1 VGEVIETLPPLHVGQ
16 GRHAAGIS
24 VFPVWT
30 EAPEV
35 HGLYTANQTGIT
47 AAERDGSPVVNE
59 LVLTNPSAQPVLVLA
74 GELFE
79 GGWQHRAL
87 NQDLVILSG
96 RHIVTNV
103 SCVEQGRWHG
113 HRDQVHRSRRASVM
127 VRAAQATSPDASRQ
141 TAVRD
146 RVSRYDAAFG
156 ASDTSSYVDHLDRR
170 GARVRRGASTPITPE
185 LSRPLAGQR
194 GVIIGLAGQ
203 PAILELFPSTDALA
217 SHLPALIEA
226 VSVDGALAP
235 PIPTPGRRARR
246 LVERLERLHLQ
257 VDPTTDAGDG
267 RAVAGHTA
275 YHRAAGV
282 VWRDQLAH
290 AAVFNARHPLLAA

>member
-1 VGEVIETLPPLHVGQ
+1 MGVGDVNG
-16 GRHAAGIS
+16 GMS

-30 EAPEV
+30 VAPV
-35 HGLYTANQTGIT
+35 VRGLYAAAQTGVT

-59 LVLTNPSAQPVLVLA
+59 LVLTNPSPKPVLVPA

-87 NQDLVILSG
+87 DHDVVIPGRGHLVAS
-96 RHIVTNV
+96 V
-103 SCVEQGRWHG
+103 SCVEPGRWQG
-113 HRDQVHRSRRASVM
+113 HREQVHRSRRTSGL
-127 VRAAQATSPDASRQ
+127 VRAAQAMTPDAGRQ
-141 TAVRD
+141 SAVWG
-146 RVSRYDAAFG
+146 RVSRYDSAFG

-170 GARVRRGASTPITPE
+170 GASVRHHASASSPPRLFEPIE
-185 LSRPLAGQR
+185 GQR
-194 GVIIGLAGQ
+194 GVLIGLGGQ
-203 PAILELFPSTDALA
+203 PALLELFPSTDALA
-217 SHLPALIEA
+217 SHLPALVET
-226 VSVDGALAP
+226 VSVDAALAP

-257 VDPTTDAGDG
+257 VDPATGAGDG